1 MNTRVSKASATA
13 LLVIMLAVGIGPSA
27 YAAPRGGDDPSGS
40 VGDRIVRFIRDI
52 RHFFTPHTNE
62 CLETPKG

>member
-13 LLVIMLAVGIGPSA
+13 VLVIMLAVGISPSA
-27 YAAPRGGDDPSGS
+27 SAAPRGDDPFGS

-52 RHFFTPHTNE
+52 RHFFNAHTE
-62 CLETPKG
+62 ELVGAPKG